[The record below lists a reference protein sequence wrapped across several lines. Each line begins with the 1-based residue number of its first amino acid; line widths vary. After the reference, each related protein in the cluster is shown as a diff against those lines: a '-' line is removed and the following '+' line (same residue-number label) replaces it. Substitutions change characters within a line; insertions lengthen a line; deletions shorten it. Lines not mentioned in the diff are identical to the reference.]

1 MRAWAA
7 LTASTPE
14 SRFDAMHGGPLT
26 VLVGR
31 DEEVTLLRRR
41 WRQARE
47 GEGQVVLLSG
57 EAGIGKSRIMDEL
70 RHLIGAEPH
79 VRRRYQCAPFHAQS
93 PLHPMIE
100 QIEREA
106 GFTRSDTAAEKYA
119 RTEALLH
126 TSLPPGRVAEVLPL
140 FAALLSL
147 PPDKDVPQPAY
158 VPQKQKELTLQALSE
173 QILALSA
180 RQPVLV
186 QFEDVHWIDPTTQEV
201 LDLLIGQFHRRQC

>member
-1 MRAWAA
+1 MVVLGDGTRRLLGSLFAFEDLGEHALKGFAAPVRAWAA
-7 LTASTPE
+7 LTASAPE

-119 RTEALLH
+119 RTEELLH

-147 PPDKDVPQPAY
+147 RRTRTCHSPP
-158 VPQKQKELTLQALSE
+158 TC
-173 QILALSA
+173 
-180 RQPVLV
+180 
-186 QFEDVHWIDPTTQEV
+186 
-201 LDLLIGQFHRRQC
+201 RRSRRN